1 MKIEVSNGEIVDK
14 WTIIQ
19 IKLSRIKDKAKI
31 VNLKV
36 EQAELEPAMAEIYNN
51 AMEIHKAV
59 DLAVKQERLYK
70 INDELWEVEDVLREH
85 ERCEFWNDP
94 DEIDDFIDQARQ
106 VYHLNDERARVK
118 REINELTGS
127 HIVEEKS
134 YESY

>member
-36 EQAELEPAMAEIYNN
+36 EQAALEPAMAEIYNN

-70 INDELWEVEDVLREH
+70 INDELWEVEDILREH
-85 ERCEFWNDP
+85 ERCEFWNDG
-94 DEIDDFIDQARQ
+94 DEIEDFIDQARQ
-106 VYHLNDERARVK
+106 VYHLNDQRARVK

-127 HIVEEKS
+127 ELIEEKS
-134 YESY
+134 YEEY